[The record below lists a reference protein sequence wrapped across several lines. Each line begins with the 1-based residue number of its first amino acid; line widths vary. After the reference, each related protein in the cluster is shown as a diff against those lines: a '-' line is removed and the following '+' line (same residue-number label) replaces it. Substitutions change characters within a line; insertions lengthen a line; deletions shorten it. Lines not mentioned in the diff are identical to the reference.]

1 MMARRS
7 PLAAAA
13 AVLVVVAALA
23 GVAAGG
29 DIVHQDDDAPKIP
42 GCSNDFMLVKVQ
54 IWVNNR
60 ESDEFVGVGARFGP
74 IIEAKEKHANRTT
87 LLLADPPDFCD
98 SPREKVAGD
107 VLVVERGNCTF
118 TKKAKVAEA
127 AGASAIIIINRM
139 QELYKMVC
147 DSKETEQYLPI
158 NIPAVLLPKDAGAA
172 LQRHL
177 THGQVLVQLYSP
189 DRPLVDT
196 AEVFLWLMAVGTILC
211 ASYWSAWSAREADIE
226 QEKLLKD
233 GHEVLPNSEARGSSG
248 MVDINMVSAL
258 LFVVIA
264 SCFLVTLYKLMSHWF
279 VELLVVIFCIGG
291 VEVCI
296 ISSFFL
302 FLYLFSPLMFLILL
316 YEGSS
321 NMLGSLIVK
330 VCKIGF
336 LFGVIL
342 SQNAYCR
349 HYSSGITLIVTVIQ
363 IVRIPNLK
371 VGSVLLSCAFLY
383 DIFWVFISKMLFHES
398 VMIVV
403 ARGDKTDEDG
413 VPMLLKIPRMFDPWG
428 GYSIIGFGDILLPGL
443 LVAFALRYDWAA
455 KKTLQSGYFL
465 WSMVAYGSGS
475 ISLLTITTFK
485 YCLLIT
491 YVALNLMDGHGQ
503 PALLYIVPF
512 TIGTFLA
519 LGKKR
524 GELRNL
530 WTRGQPQ
537 RVCTHRHPSPKDSS
551 APVSPSS

>member
-1 MMARRS
+1 MARRALE
-7 PLAAAA
+7 PA
-13 AVLVVVAALA
+13 AVLLVLTALA
-23 GVAAGG
+23 AVAAGG
-29 DIVHQDDDAPKIP
+29 DIRHQDDDAPKIP
-42 GCSNDFMLVKVQ
+42 GCSNDFVLVKVRTWINQ
-54 IWVNNR
+54 KDKI
-60 ESDEFVGVGARFGP
+60 EFVGVGARFGP
-74 IIEAKEKHANRTT
+74 KIESKEKQSNWTN
-87 LLLADPPDFCD
+87 LLLPDTSDCCTPPK
-98 SPREKVAGD
+98 EKVAGD
-107 VLVVERGNCTF
+107 ILLVERGNCTF
-118 TKKAKVAEA
+118 TTKARVAES
-127 AGASAIIIINRM
+127 AGASAIIIINDK

-147 DSKETEQYLPI
+147 ETNETNLDI
-158 NIPAVLLPKDAGAA
+158 GIPAVLLPKDAGSS
-172 LQRHL
+172 LERSL
-177 THGQVLVQLYSP
+177 SSGEVLVELYSP

-233 GHEVLPNSEARGSSG
+233 GHEVPPNFEAGGSSG
-248 MVDINMVSAL
+248 MVEINMVSAI

-264 SCFLVTLYKLMSHWF
+264 SCFLITLYKKMSHWF

-291 VEVCI
+291 VEGLQTCLVGLL
-296 ISSFFL
+296 SMSRWFKPAAGSF
-302 FLYLFSPLMFLILL
+302 
-316 YEGSS
+316 
-321 NMLGSLIVK
+321 VK
-330 VCKIGF
+330 VPFFGAVSYLTLAVCPFCIVFAVLWGVYRRLSFAWIGQD
-336 LFGVIL
+336 IL
-342 SQNAYCR
+342 
-349 HYSSGITLIVTVIQ
+349 GITLIVTVIQ

-371 VGSVLLSCAFLY
+371 VGSALLSCAFLY
-383 DIFWVFISKMLFHES
+383 DIFWVFISKMIFHES

-465 WSMVAYGSGS
+465 WSMVAYGSG
-475 ISLLTITTFK
+475 
-485 YCLLIT
+485 LLIT

-519 LGKKR
+519 LGMKR

-530 WTRGQPQ
+530 WTKGQPE
-537 RVCTHRHPSPKDSS
+537 RVCTHMHTHPSPKDS
-551 APVSPSS
+551 PVAVSSTS